1 MSCSS
6 CPWPSADGPRQ
17 QHTNTAMQ
25 HTPCSSSSSAPISAL
40 AACTGWQAA
49 VEWPGRNVMMIDDHS
64 GVTVRLYSGSSA
76 PVNFTCVGI
85 FSVVSAPCHAPVVTI
100 ERRD

>member
-17 QHTNTAMQ
+17 QHTAMQ

-64 GVTVRLYSGSSA
+64 GVTVLVLGLFCAGQFYLCRD
-76 PVNFTCVGI
+76 FFRR
-85 FSVVSAPCHAPVVTI
+85 FSTMPCAG
-100 ERRD
+100 RND

>member
-40 AACTGWQAA
+40 AACTGWH
-49 VEWPGRNVMMIDDHS
+49 GRQQLNGRGEM
-64 GVTVRLYSGSSA
+64 
-76 PVNFTCVGI
+76 
-85 FSVVSAPCHAPVVTI
+85 
-100 ERRD
+100 